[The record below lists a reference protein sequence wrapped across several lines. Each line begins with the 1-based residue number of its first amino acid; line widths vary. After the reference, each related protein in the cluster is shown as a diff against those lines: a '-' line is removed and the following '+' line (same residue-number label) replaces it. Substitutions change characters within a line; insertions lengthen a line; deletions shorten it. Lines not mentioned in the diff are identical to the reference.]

1 MPEEGNVAK
10 HSPGL
15 AAFPL
20 ANLVPCGP
28 CSPVR
33 SPGFVSLGQQIQKW
47 GLGGVESQCVV

>member
-33 SPGFVSLGQQIQKW
+33 SLGFVSLGQQIQKW
-47 GLGGVESQCVV
+47 GLGRVESQCVG